1 MFLFLLAF
9 FVGVPLSQAGADPF
23 DVSQRVER
31 PAVSCGVSEN
41 QALTFADVLA
51 LALCRNPATRETYA
65 GAMASA
71 ADWGASRS
79 SYLPTLN
86 LTAGVAQS
94 SSKTEGM
101 PSSDSSSASARLSFQ
116 WLVYD
121 FGGRSSVSKAAEESL
136 NAALYTRSDTLQ
148 SLIFDTAEAY
158 FSLFSAIEEHRNSA
172 AALTSARETFKAAN
186 KRFELG
192 LAAYS
197 DKLQAETNVAQAEL
211 AVTKAEAAEVK
222 ARGDLMTLLDFDP
235 NETLDFAEPVK
246 SVDMTAVREDFNELM
261 AQALEKRA
269 DIAAQ
274 KAKIAKLA
282 ADIVYQE
289 SRNAPTITLDA
300 SANAG
305 REFSGRERNNYGGSV
320 GLNLNVPLFTGFSN
334 TYKISKARFA
344 LDESKAVL
352 KRLENKLKNELWAT
366 YKNYTTARKSYEI
379 ALTMTASAQQSADV
393 ALGAYKA
400 GRGDILKVLDT
411 QAALADVRSTKSRSF
426 YDLLIAKADLIR
438 KAGLINPFQNEG
450 FLKP

>member
-1 MFLFLLAF
+1 MLLFLLTVFA
-9 FVGVPLSQAGADPF
+9 VLPVHRAAADPF
-23 DVSQRVER
+23 DVSQKVEKTV
-31 PAVSCGVSEN
+31 VSCDVSEN
-41 QALTFADVLA
+41 RRLTFADVLA
-51 LALCRNPATRETYA
+51 LALCRNPATKEAYA

-94 SSKTEGM
+94 SAKTEGT
-101 PSSDSSSASARLSFQ
+101 PRADSSSASARLSFQ

-121 FGGRSSVSKAAEESL
+121 FGGRSSETKSAEEAL
-136 NAALYTRSDTLQ
+136 NAVLYTRSNTLQ

-158 FSLFSAIEEHRNSA
+158 FSLFAAVEEHQNSK
-172 AALTSARETFKAAN
+172 AALKSARETLKAAE

-197 DKLQAETNVAQAEL
+197 DKLQAETGAAQAEL

-222 ARGDLMTLLDFDP
+222 ARGNLLTLMDLDPGAKLDLAD
-235 NETLDFAEPVK
+235 PVK

-274 KAKIAKLA
+274 KAKIAKLESNIA
-282 ADIVYQE
+282 YQE
-289 SRNAPTITLDA
+289 SRNAPTITFDA

-305 REFSGRERNNYGGSV
+305 REFNGRDRNSYGGSV
-320 GLNLNVPLFTGFSN
+320 GLNLNVPLFTGFSY
-334 TYKISKARFA
+334 TYKISKARYD
-344 LDESKAVL
+344 LEESRAVL
-352 KRLENKLKNELWAT
+352 KRLENALKNELWAT
-366 YKNYTTARKSYEI
+366 YQNYITSQKSYEI

-400 GRGDILKVLDT
+400 GKGDILKVLDT

-438 KAGLINPFQNEG
+438 KAGLIDPFQNEG